1 MKRHSQIGLLMNFRH
16 AYELRMCEAFASVAL
31 AREWELSL
39 FSPDDV
45 VRGAAKADGYIARGI
60 DAATTA
66 ALKAMGKPVVS
77 IYSNNFETG
86 FSTVDSD
93 HAAAGRLAA
102 EHFLDHRFTN
112 FAFCGYEG
120 TPFSDWRR
128 DAFTQRLA
136 QNNFS
141 CNHYPTPKNA
151 LSTFSMNLMKGEWF
165 RMGSDYRQMLAW
177 VRHLPKPV
185 AVFCS
190 NDLRAYQLACTC
202 RNAGIKVPHEVAI
215 LGVDND
221 LIVCS
226 FSSPMLSSVDTDVF
240 SIGRTAAE
248 SLARMLESP
257 GAEPSHIVV
266 PPKGVVVRPSSEVY
280 PLNPPWLSEALVFIS
295 RNIGKNLNSADVA
308 RHLGMSHTPID
319 KAFRSVLRTSVQKE
333 IVRARLEMSAR
344 LLITTKLPVGEVA
357 RRAGFTRT
365 EYFCSCFRNKFGVKP
380 SEYRRS

>member
-1 MKRHSQIGLLMNFRH
+1 MKHLVKIGLLMNFRH
-16 AYELRMCEAFASVAL
+16 EYELRMCEAFASVAL
-31 AREWELSL
+31 ARDWELSL

-45 VRGAAKADGYIARGI
+45 VRGAAKADAFIARGLN
-60 DAATTA
+60 AETTA
-66 ALKAMGKPVVS
+66 ALKATGKSVVS
-77 IYSNNFETG
+77 IYSDNFETG
-86 FSTVDSD
+86 FSTVDAD

-102 EHFLDHRFTN
+102 EHFLDHRFTT
-112 FAFCGYEG
+112 FAFCGYDG
-120 TPFSDWRR
+120 TAFSDRR
-128 DAFTQRLA
+128 YDAFARRLA

-141 CNHYPTPKNA
+141 CIHYPTPKNA
-151 LSTFSMNLMKGEWF
+151 LLSFRTNLLKGEWF
-165 RMGSDYRQMLAW
+165 RMGSDHRQMLAW
-177 VRHLPKPV
+177 VRRLPKPV

-190 NDLRAYQLACTC
+190 NDLRAYQLARTC
-202 RNAGIKVPHEVAI
+202 RNAGIEVPHEVAI

-221 LIVCS
+221 LMVCS

-257 GAEPSHIVV
+257 SAAPSHISV

-295 RNIGKNLNSADVA
+295 RNIGKNLTSADIA

-319 KAFRSVLRTSVQKE
+319 KAFRSVLGTSVQKE
-333 IVRARLEMSAR
+333 IVRVRLEKSAR
-344 LLITTKLPVGEVA
+344 LLVTTKLPIGEIA

-365 EYFCSCFRNKFGVKP
+365 EYFCSCFRSKYGVKP